1 MKLREHPLMTYRSLR
16 SWPPAWT
23 WVGGADNQH
32 PKGEVGI
39 LKEVKVSQIN
49 PADRIFI
56 YMEYKDAS
64 YIGCLL
70 IDHHSFCHQIA
81 RLLQDCCGR
90 PVREIADLDLSH
102 TL

>member
-1 MKLREHPLMTYRSLR
+1 MKLRDHPLMTYRRLR

-32 PKGEVGI
+32 PKGEVGV
-39 LKEVKVSQIN
+39 LKEVNISQIK

-56 YMEYKDAS
+56 YMEYKDAF

-70 IDHHSFCHQIA
+70 IDHYSFCDQIA
-81 RLLQDCCGR
+81 RLLQDCCGK